1 VGGFPWQ
8 EQSLQVTR
16 EEAIV
21 TRRWSS
27 AALSVFLMGV
37 CAAGAHAQGLGNE
50 PSTQQAKP
58 LPPAEARE
66 RNLRAYM
73 EMLRSDIRTEK
84 VAVIK
89 QIMQFTH
96 DEDAAFWPIYREYEV
111 ELTRLNDDL
120 LKLIETYA
128 NTYDRLTAETA
139 NDLVVKS
146 LDLESRRTA
155 LKQKYFAKFKTAVT
169 PRTAARFMQVE
180 NQIQL
185 LLDLQIAAS
194 LPVLQ

>member
-1 VGGFPWQ
+1 M
-8 EQSLQVTR
+8 
-16 EEAIV
+16 

-27 AALSVFLMGV
+27 AALFVFLMGL
-37 CAAGAHAQGLGNE
+37 CAAAAQAQGLGNE
-50 PSTQQAKP
+50 SSTPQAKP
-58 LPPAEARE
+58 LPTAEARE
-66 RNLRAYM
+66 RNMHAYM

-89 QIMQFTH
+89 QVMQFTH

-120 LKLIETYA
+120 VKLVETYA
-128 NTYDRLTAETA
+128 NVYDKLTAETA

-146 LDLESRRTA
+146 LDIESRRTA
-155 LKQKYFAKFKTAVT
+155 LKQKYFAKFKAAVP

>member
-1 VGGFPWQ
+1 M
-8 EQSLQVTR
+8 
-16 EEAIV
+16 
-21 TRRWSS
+21 TRRWSTS
-27 AALSVFLMGV
+27 ALSLFLMGV
-37 CAAGAHAQGLGNE
+37 CAAGTRAQGLGNE
-50 PSTQQAKP
+50 TSTQQAKP
-58 LPPAEARE
+58 LPPDEARE

-89 QIMQFTH
+89 QAMQFTH
-96 DEDAAFWPIYREYEV
+96 DEDVAFWPIYREYEV

-120 LKLIETYA
+120 VKLVETYA
-128 NTYDRLTAETA
+128 NVYDKLTAETA

-146 LDLESRRTA
+146 LDIESRRTA
-155 LKQKYFAKFKTAVT
+155 LKQKYFAKFKGAVT

-194 LPVLQ
+194 LPLLQ